1 MGYSLKENVKI
12 LVSLLK
18 AYNIKN
24 IVLSSGN
31 RNISFVQM
39 VENDD
44 FFTCY
49 SIVDERSAG
58 FFALGLIERL
68 NSPAAICC
76 TSGTAVCNYTSAV
89 SEAFY
94 QKLPL
99 VVLTADRPSYFLNQN
114 EDQMIPQTNLLKS
127 ITKLSVQLRQ
137 LSVNRITGIVLI
149 VSTQLYW
156 NWAITE
162 TALFILIFKL
172 MIRQQMYQMLY
183 TKNRIF

>member
-1 MGYSLKENVKI
+1 MGYSLKENVRI

-114 EDQMIPQTNLLKS
+114 EDQMIPQTNLLKC
-127 ITKLSVQLRQ
+127 ITKLTSGSCQ
-137 LSVNRITGIVLI
+137 
-149 VSTQLYW
+149 
-156 NWAITE
+156 
-162 TALFILIFKL
+162 
-172 MIRQQMYQMLY
+172 
-183 TKNRIF
+183 

>member
-76 TSGTAVCNYTSAV
+76 TSGTA
-89 SEAFY
+89 
-94 QKLPL
+94 
-99 VVLTADRPSYFLNQN
+99 
-114 EDQMIPQTNLLKS
+114 
-127 ITKLSVQLRQ
+127 
-137 LSVNRITGIVLI
+137 
-149 VSTQLYW
+149 
-156 NWAITE
+156 
-162 TALFILIFKL
+162 
-172 MIRQQMYQMLY
+172 
-183 TKNRIF
+183 